1 VLAPTSD
8 VAAPTKMPS
17 QYPIVGGFFQPN
29 DANGVIN
36 AAYETANR
44 AQQASKTFNEIV
56 AKGNKE
62 EAQAFARKYAND
74 LLIEDIAGAF
84 RREMGELA
92 AVERAIRADTR
103 MSADEKADKI
113 KQIRAIRIE
122 MSKNLNK
129 ISERE

>member
-1 VLAPTSD
+1 
-8 VAAPTKMPS
+8 
-17 QYPIVGGFFQPN
+17 
-29 DANGVIN
+29 
-36 AAYETANR
+36 
-44 AQQASKTFNEIV
+44 
-56 AKGNKE
+56 
-62 EAQAFARKYAND
+62 

-129 ISERE
+129 IQRTRVK